1 MHCNVLQ
8 RTATHCN
15 TLQRTAR
22 TETLET
28 DHFDSYIV
36 LYVDSIDVYIYM
48 LIRTYVFINI
58 QIY

>member
-28 DHFDSYIV
+28 HHFDSYIV